1 MPQIKPGHT
10 VQGPRWPEPVDVK
23 LVEDLG
29 DYIHLV
35 GATTGSGEHVDQLI
49 PRREMAQLQIAR
61 VEADFAASPR
71 EVFLALEAR
80 RYRFASLYDPLLAMH
95 TSKVDP
101 LPHQIEAVYGYVL
114 RLPRIRFLIADDP
127 GAGKTIMAGLI
138 LKELK
143 LRHLARRFLIVVP
156 GHLKDQWRREMK
168 DRFKENFVVIDRG
181 VIDALYSENVWQRE
195 MQIITSMDFA
205 KQDDILPSIASTHF
219 DLVIVDEAHKMSAY
233 VYGNKLERTSR
244 YRLGEVLSRS
254 TTHLL
259 FLTATPHKGDPE
271 NFRLFLDL
279 LEPGFFATTAMLA
292 ESIRN
297 QDNPLFVR
305 RVKEDMKDFEGKPLF
320 LPRYVETITFDLGR
334 ESVPEKDL
342 YNALSHYVKVQ
353 YNRAL
358 TRDRRR
364 NVTFALVILQRRLA
378 SSTYALYRSLE
389 RRKKRLEDILQE
401 AQKGAQE
408 LHRPGA
414 GSLDFETVE
423 DLSEEERWRQEEI
436 WETLSVAENRQEL
449 EREIQTVEDLIQ
461 QARAIIQ
468 TGEEVKLRH
477 FRAALDDLNRQHSPL
492 RPPPVP
498 PNPGGEEG
506 EGPGVRA
513 SGAKILVFTEARDT
527 LEYLEKRIRE
537 WGYSTCTIHG
547 GMRLEERVQAE
558 GVFKN
563 EAQVMVATEAAG
575 EGINLQFCN
584 LMINYDIP
592 WNPNRLEQRLGR
604 VHRYG
609 QTKEVFVF
617 NLVAGDTREGQV
629 LVRLFAK
636 LQEIRNAL
644 GSDKVFDVL
653 GEVLYG
659 KNLAQLLLEAAA
671 SARSMDE
678 ILAELDIQVDED
690 YIAQVKENLGESLAT
705 HYIDYTRI
713 QEMADRAREHRLIP
727 EYTQAFF
734 QKAMEAVAGGGAKVR
749 DRGGGFLAVDAIPF
763 DLRRIAQEDDFK
775 KRHGLLQRRYPMV
788 TFDKEIARWHARA
801 EFVSFGH
808 PLFEA
813 VLAWVEQKLS
823 GSLSRGA
830 VFTDPD
836 GRMDGVLLF
845 YEGDVRDGLGQ
856 VAGCRLF
863 ALYTD
868 LATGEVRPANPALLW
883 DLAEGSHRRE
893 TDGARPD
900 DPVAALPGRCP
911 DLEALKQ
918 QALSALLPALA
929 DYREQ
934 LQAERDRQAEIKEKY
949 GVKSLEHLILRLDG
963 DLIGLYD
970 RRERGDK
977 VDLPIHNKE
986 EQKRGYE
993 EALVVLQ
1000 RTVGQERSLTMGM
1013 PRFVGA
1019 VRVVP
1024 ASQAD
1029 AVVEMAEDPD
1039 IELVGMKVT
1048 MEYEREQGR
1057 VPEDVAIENLGF
1069 DVRSTDPETGQKR
1082 YIEVKARAKV
1092 GPVALTQNEWFK
1104 ASRFGPDFYLY
1115 VVLNAASQP
1124 QLYIIQDPAANLQ
1137 PQERVEVRYLV
1148 PVGDITG
1155 KGERV

>member
-1 MPQIKPGHT
+1 MPDIRPGHI

-29 DYIHLV
+29 DYVHLV

-49 PRREMAQLQIAR
+49 PRGELAQLQIAR
-61 VEADFAASPR
+61 VETDFAASPR
-71 EVFLALEAR
+71 QVFLGLEAR
-80 RYRFASLYDPLLAMH
+80 RYRFASLYDPLLAMN

-127 GAGKTIMAGLI
+127 GVGKTIMAGLVI
-138 LKELK
+138 KELK
-143 LRHLARRFLIVVP
+143 LRHLARRILIVVP

-168 DRFKENFVVIDRG
+168 ERFEENFVVIDRG

-205 KQDDILPSIASTHF
+205 KQDDLLPSLASTHF

-244 YRLGEVLSRS
+244 YRLGEVLSRC

-297 QDNPLFVR
+297 QDNPLFIR

-342 YNALSHYVKVQ
+342 YNALSRYVKVQ

-364 NVTFALVILQRRLA
+364 NVAFALVILQRRLA

-414 GSLDFETVE
+414 GSLDFDAVE

-449 EREIQTVEDLIQ
+449 EREIQIVETLIQ

-468 TGEEVKLRH
+468 GGEEVKLRH
-477 FRAALDDLNRQHSPL
+477 FREALDDLNRQHP
-492 RPPPVP
+492 
-498 PNPGGEEG
+498 
-506 EGPGVRA
+506 
-513 SGAKILVFTEARDT
+513 GAKILVFTEARDT

-537 WGYSTCTIHG
+537 WGYSICTIHG

-558 GVFKN
+558 GIFKN

-592 WNPNRLEQRLGR
+592 WNPNRLEQRMGR

-644 GSDKVFDVL
+644 GNDKVFDVL

-678 ILAELDIQVDED
+678 ILAELDVEVDDE
-690 YIAQVKENLGESLAT
+690 YIARVKENLGESLAT

-734 QKAMEAVAGGGAKVR
+734 QKAMEAAGGDGAKVR

-763 DLRRIAQEDDFK
+763 EVRRIAQEDDFK
-775 KRHGLLQRRYPMV
+775 KRHGSLQHRYPMV
-788 TFDKEIARWHARA
+788 SFDKEIARWHARA

-813 VLAWVEQKLS
+813 LLAWVERELT
-823 GSLSRGA
+823 GALSRGA

-845 YEGDVRDGLGQ
+845 YEGNVQDGLGQ
-856 VAGCRLF
+856 VAGRRLF
-863 ALYTD
+863 ALYAD
-868 LATGEVRPANPALLW
+868 LATGETHPANPALLW
-883 DLAEGSHRRE
+883 DMAEGGEPS
-893 TDGARPD
+893 DGPS
-900 DPVAALPGRCP
+900 P
-911 DLEALKQ
+911 DLEAIKQ
-918 QALSALLPALA
+918 RCLSALLPVLA
-929 DYREQ
+929 EYREK
-934 LQAERDRQAEIKEKY
+934 LQAERDHQAGIKEKY
-949 GVKSLEHLILRLDG
+949 GVKSLDHLILRLDG

-986 EQKRGYE
+986 EQKRDYE
-993 EALVVLQ
+993 EALVILQ
-1000 RTVGQERSLTMGM
+1000 RTVAQERSLTMGM

-1029 AVVEMAEDPD
+1029 VVVEMVEDAD
-1039 IELVGMKVT
+1039 IERVGMEVT
-1048 MEYEREQGR
+1048 MDYEREQGR
-1057 VPEDVAIENLGF
+1057 VPEDVAAENLGF
-1069 DVRSTDPETGQKR
+1069 DVRSTDPETDQKR
-1082 YIEVKARAKV
+1082 YIEVKARSKV

-1104 ASRFGPDFYLY
+1104 ASRFSSEFYLY

-1124 QLYIIQDPAANLQ
+1124 QLYIIQDPASNLQ
-1137 PQERVEVRYLV
+1137 PEERVEVRYLV

-1155 KGERV
+1155 KGEKV